1 MTDEP
6 MTNDELGSEI
16 VRGRSLR
23 QAAILTAAVGIVFSV
38 LFTVSLV
45 LISAVPSATATDEE
59 IRTYYNSEAA
69 STAVTV
75 GLYIMPFAGI
85 AFIWFAVALRMWVEL
100 SGRRQGVLQS
110 NLQFVSAVA
119 FVLLTFTS
127 AAAMAVVAVTL
138 RVAEGIIDTSAAR
151 QFPVFGLS
159 LMLFFAMRMAAMFVF
174 TTSAIGRSSGILPR
188 WFVYVGFLIGAF
200 LLLSVTLSPL
210 LVVLFP
216 AWVLVLSLILLREA
230 RRIPAD
236 LSFPRRAVP
245 PGPVPAV
252 LHDPRPPD
260 PTTHERADE

>member
-1 MTDEP
+1 MIDEQDSSAE
-6 MTNDELGSEI
+6 TGSAI
-16 VRGRSLR
+16 GRGRSLR

-38 LFTVSLV
+38 LFTISLL
-45 LISAVPSATATDEE
+45 LISAVPSADATDEE
-59 IRTYYNSEAA
+59 IRLYYNSEAA
-69 STAVTV
+69 SSAVTV

-85 AFIWFAVALRMWVEL
+85 AFIWFAVALRMWAEL
-100 SGRRQGVLQS
+100 SGRRQSILQS
-110 NLQFVSAVA
+110 NLQFVSGVA

-138 RVAEGIIDTSAAR
+138 NVAEGIIDTSAAR
-151 QFPVFGLS
+151 QFPVFGVS

-174 TTSAIGRSSGILPR
+174 TTSAIGRSAGILPR

-200 LLLSVTLSPL
+200 LLLSVAFTPL

-236 LSFPRRAVP
+236 LSLPHSSTAA
-245 PGPVPAV
+245 GPVPTA
-252 LHDPRPPD
+252 LGAPLS
-260 PTTHERADE
+260 ADSTASKEG